1 MLVLLETVNTSVFVA
16 TSMSKSGCNVAEATG
31 TFFWISGLGTW
42 TITSDIGGVSSNFV
56 TTWSSLALKLFRY
69 TVEGKAVLS
78 TGKATISQG
87 VWYNLELI
95 TKV

>member
-1 MLVLLETVNTSVFVA
+1 MLVLLESVNTSVFVA
-16 TSMSKSGCNVAEATG
+16 TSMSKSGCDVAEATG

-56 TTWSSLALKLFRY
+56 TTSLALKLFCY
-69 TVEGKAVLS
+69 TVEGKEVLS